1 MKDNLMKNLKG
12 KFTEREKKWIKVYF
26 EADRNATEA
35 TRVVYGGTPGSCRV
49 KGHKKKIKL
58 KPILQEIATGG
69 FYTMEYNGVTGI
81 DFYLGNLEREENEQ
95 RAFIG
100 MVSGKKGL
108 KKFVKLVYMT

>member
-1 MKDNLMKNLKG
+1 MKSLKG
-12 KFTEREKKWIKVYF
+12 KFTEREKTWIKAYF
-26 EADRNATEA
+26 KAVGNATEA

-49 KGHKKKIKL
+49 KGHKKKL
-58 KPILQEIATGG
+58 KFQLILQEIEARGLDR
-69 FYTMEYNGVTGI
+69 MEYNGVTGI

-95 RAFIG
+95 KRFIE